1 MNGKEI
7 DICSCNVIHTEVV
20 QKVIPCILDEN
31 SATDLSS
38 FFKVFSD
45 PTRIKILSALFVS
58 EMCVCDLAA
67 VLNMTH
73 SAISHQL
80 RTFKAAK
87 LVKARKEGKVVYY
100 SLADSHISKSFI
112 KAMNMLKKIKKCLE
126 SVLWPL

>member
-20 QKVIPCILDEN
+20 QKVIPCILDED

-45 PTRIKILSALFVS
+45 PTRIRILSALFIS
-58 EMCVCDLAA
+58 EMWVCDLAA

-80 RTFKAAK
+80 RTFKSAK

-100 SLADSHISKSFI
+100 SLADSHIQQIFQQGYEHI
-112 KAMNMLKKIKKCLE
+112 KE
-126 SVLWPL
+126 D